1 MLPPPSAGAALTA
14 PTCNDAAHEAPTV
27 VTSLERIL
35 RLAAISMPFQC
46 VNPLTAT
53 LASIASGFR
62 RVRAYYLHD
71 LETCAAIDSWLEL
84 YGGLEQ

>member
-14 PTCNDAAHEAPTV
+14 PTCNDEAHEAPTV

-35 RLAAISMPFQC
+35 RLAAVSMPFQ
-46 VNPLTAT
+46 VSNPLTAK
-53 LASIASGFR
+53 LASIARGFR
-62 RVRAYYLHD
+62 RVRLYYVHD
-71 LETCAAIDSWLEL
+71 TETCAAIDSWLEL